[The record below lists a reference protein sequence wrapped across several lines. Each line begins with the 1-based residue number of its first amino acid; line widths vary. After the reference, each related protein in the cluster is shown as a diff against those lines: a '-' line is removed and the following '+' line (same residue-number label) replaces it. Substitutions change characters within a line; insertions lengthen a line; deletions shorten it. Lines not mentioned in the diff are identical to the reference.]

1 MQLLEQL
8 GQQLPKLLVHM
19 VLMVVRLQFV
29 LVMLPKLPTL
39 ALTLGDFAPRSTE
52 LTTSFG
58 S

>member
-29 LVMLPKLPTL
+29 LVMLPKLGHLP
-39 ALTLGDFAPRSTE
+39 
-52 LTTSFG
+52 
-58 S
+58 

>member
-52 LTTSFG
+52 
-58 S
+58 